1 MLRHGSLQQLSS
13 TLRHSIRAGTAPSP
27 LPNFFNSALR
37 GFGDVASASAAS
49 AASPA
54 ASAHPLTHRLRDA
67 ARVYKQ
73 LSKVRIKQP
82 QKCLSIL
89 NCCVQYC
96 LQSACRPEPAMLDT
110 GEHSKTPCHL
120 QARLSALVVSTACAG
135 FVAASGERPDWG
147 KLGWTA
153 LGTMGA
159 SSAANALNQVSPWE
173 TEPGVCLQQHRM
185 LPQNF
190 HQVHQASQVAR
201 QQAWHMCLVLQTWP
215 QAYAQALQRELP
227 MQQISAFR
235 STAPQYPGP

>member
-1 MLRHGSLQQLSS
+1 MLRHGSLQQLSG

-89 NCCVQYC
+89 HCCVQYC

-110 GEHSKTPCHL
+110 GEHSKTHAICRPV
-120 QARLSALVVSTACAG
+120 SA
-135 FVAASGERPDWG
+135 PWG
-147 KLGWTA
+147 
-153 LGTMGA
+153 
-159 SSAANALNQVSPWE
+159 
-173 TEPGVCLQQHRM
+173 
-185 LPQNF
+185 
-190 HQVHQASQVAR
+190 AR
-201 QQAWHMCLVLQTWP
+201 QPVLALWLPVGIAPTGESWAGQLWARWVPP
-215 QAYAQALQRELP
+215 QLP
-227 MQQISAFR
+227 ML
-235 STAPQYPGP
+235 